1 METKKE
7 KKKNAILHYKT
18 QVKIKY
24 QTCAQAG
31 SYA

>member
-7 KKKNAILHYKT
+7 KKNAILHYKT